1 MKDSAVNCNA
11 RVPDSPA
18 QPCGI
23 SGWGFK
29 DGGSRAMICLPLMPG
44 VMWEATG
51 TKPSS
56 GASGRQTLFPRSIL
70 ELECQ
75 SVQDNLGMW
84 PRLKISNRKVR
95 KSSLP
100 NSALLLLLVSEG
112 RSLLL
117 LVCLTLSQHLRISL
131 SAFLQAVVS
140 RI

>member
-1 MKDSAVNCNA
+1 
-11 RVPDSPA
+11 
-18 QPCGI
+18 
-23 SGWGFK
+23 
-29 DGGSRAMICLPLMPG
+29 
-44 VMWEATG
+44 MWEATG
-51 TKPSS
+51 AKASS

>member
-1 MKDSAVNCNA
+1 
-11 RVPDSPA
+11 
-18 QPCGI
+18 
-23 SGWGFK
+23 
-29 DGGSRAMICLPLMPG
+29 
-44 VMWEATG
+44 MWEATG
-51 TKPSS
+51 AKASS
-56 GASGRQTLFPRSIL
+56 GMSGRQTRFPRSIL

-84 PRLKISNRKVR
+84 PHLKISNHKVR